1 MDWVAILK
9 DFGLPIT
16 MLFGFVALI
25 IKGWLVPGIT
35 HADVK
40 AQRDRA
46 LDLVF
51 RMANNIQALADPDT
65 KKTGGK
71 P

>member
-1 MDWVAILK
+1 MDWPALLK
-9 DFGLPIT
+9 DYGLPVFGL
-16 MLFGFVALI
+16 LAFGWAI
-25 IKGWLVPGIT
+25 IKGWLVPGVT

-51 RMANNIQALADPDT
+51 KMANNIQAIADPDT
-65 KKTGGK
+65 KGGGK